1 MTACFPAKP
10 NRSSLFCCAQVHASA
25 AHTASAYACPLQ
37 PPSDTESELSSLCA
51 QVHASAAHAASVN
64 ALSFAPHELG
74 LALAA
79 ASSDGSISVLT
90 HTAEAGW
97 HTEKVSAGGVSN
109 DHCTELA

>member
-1 MTACFPAKP
+1 MRCPLRPPSETESELSFP
-10 NRSSLFCCAQVHASA
+10 FAQVHASA
-25 AHTASAYACPLQ
+25 AHT
-37 PPSDTESELSSLCA
+37 
-51 QVHASAAHAASVN
+51 ASVN

-97 HTEKVSAGGVSN
+97 HTEKVSVGWVWN
-109 DHCTELA
+109 DFCTELA